1 MRLAGRLVLLILLL
15 QGTATVTLWSLNPTG
30 TSSQA
35 IFGVLLGVDL
45 LGFALISYLYRSEKG
60 GEELRRG
67 WILAGCSLLV
77 VLLLAVLVL
86 A

>member
-1 MRLAGRLVLLILLL
+1 MNLAERMVLLILLL

-30 TSSQA
+30 TPSQA

-45 LGFALISYLYRSEKG
+45 LGFALISYLYRSERAEAK
-60 GEELRRG
+60 LRRG
-67 WILAGCSLLV
+67 WILAACSLLA
-77 VLLLAVLVL
+77 VLLLAALVL